1 VTDVRHTR
9 DGRDPGIR
17 FRLVPLPDK
26 DRSFLAKLGE
36 YPRGTDL
43 LTDGLRWI
51 GSWLLVALMRLQYRI
66 EVEGTLPDADRIAMA
81 ANHQSHL
88 DALAVMATLPGRRRR
103 ELAVL
108 AAADYFF
115 RGRVGTR
122 IAASVFAA
130 AVAFDRTRASELR
143 TWSRRLQ
150 SVSRGT
156 ILFFPSGSR
165 RHRDAQRGMLV
176 VMARS
181 EWPIVPVRI
190 YGTAEAW
197 PVGRRWWRPFRRLR
211 VTYGA
216 PLDEDA
222 ATDLAG
228 ALDGFWREGDPT

>member
-1 VTDVRHTR
+1 MIDAGGTSE
-9 DGRDPGIR
+9 GRDRGIR

-26 DRSFLAKLGE
+26 DQSFLARLGE
-36 YPRGTDL
+36 YPRGPDL

-51 GSWLLVALMRLQYRI
+51 GSWLIVALVRIQYRI
-66 EVEGTLPDADRIAMA
+66 EVEGGLPETDRIAMA

-88 DALAVMATLPGRRRR
+88 DTLAVMATLPGRRRR

-115 RGRVGTR
+115 HGRLAIR
-122 IAASVFAA
+122 LLASVFAA

-143 TWSRRLQ
+143 TWSRRLR
-150 SVSRGT
+150 SVPRGT
-156 ILFFPSGSR
+156 ILFYPSGSR
-165 RHRDAQRGMLV
+165 RQRDAQRGMLV

-190 YGTAEAW
+190 DGTADAW

-216 PLDEDA
+216 PLADDA
-222 ATDLAG
+222 ATDLAA
-228 ALDGFWREGDPT
+228 ALDAFWREDDLT

>member
-1 VTDVRHTR
+1 MSEE
-9 DGRDPGIR
+9 RDPGVR

-26 DRSFLAKLGE
+26 DQSFLARLGE
-36 YPRGTDL
+36 YPRDTDL

-51 GSWLLVALMRLQYRI
+51 GTWLIVALVRLQYRI
-66 EVEGTLPDADRIAMA
+66 EVEGTVANADRVAMA

-88 DALAVMATLPGRRRR
+88 DALAVMATLPGPRRR

-115 RGRVGTR
+115 RGRLAIR

-143 TWSRRLQ
+143 TWSRRLR
-150 SVSRGT
+150 SVPHGT

-190 YGTAEAW
+190 EGTAEAW

-211 VTYGA
+211 VTYGP
-216 PLDEDA
+216 PLGADA
-222 ATDLAG
+222 AADLAG
-228 ALDGFWREGDPT
+228 ALDAFWREADAT

>member
-1 VTDVRHTR
+1 MTDTTGAS

-26 DRSFLAKLGE
+26 DRSFLARLGE
-36 YPRGTDL
+36 YPRDTDL
-43 LTDGLRWI
+43 LTDALRWI
-51 GSWLLVALMRLQYRI
+51 GSWIIVSLVRLQYRI
-66 EVEGTLPDADRIAMA
+66 EVNGTLPDADRLAMA

-88 DALAVMATLPGRRRR
+88 DALAVMAALPGRRRR

-115 RGRVGTR
+115 RGRLGIR

-143 TWSRRLQ
+143 TWSRRLR
-150 SVSRGT
+150 SVPHGT

-165 RHRDAQRGMLV
+165 RHREAQRGMLV

-190 YGTAEAW
+190 AGTAEAW

-211 VTYGA
+211 VTFGA
-216 PLDEDA
+216 PLDEDV
-222 ATDLAG
+222 ATDLAA
-228 ALDGFWREGDPT
+228 ALDGFWREADPT